1 MSRASA
7 LEDIV
12 EYTAM
17 LVAAAYGTTIGLSLA
32 TGHWGEPCPPTAYP
46 LITLIAVA
54 TVVMTIWHWE
64 D

>member
-1 MSRASA
+1 MSRVSA
-7 LEDIV
+7 LEDLV

-17 LVAAAYGTTIGLSLA
+17 LVAAAYGITIGLSLA
-32 TGHWGEPCPPTAYP
+32 TGHWGQFPTPMAYP
-46 LITLIAVA
+46 LITLIAIT